1 MIWLTTYQ
9 QSKIRELA
17 TAKPAEETCGF
28 ALSDGSV
35 VEVDNIANNREQA
48 FEISPH
54 DYARYDENIAGVWH
68 SHLELPAFS
77 QLDQQVIMAD
87 TLPWAVY
94 CLADDSFTECSFE
107 GTAPLEGRPFV
118 FGHWDCYSL
127 VSDKLEQIGVHLPQ
141 WDRGEWGEWNTP
153 GFRPFDEEWPEVGKP
168 VTDGCYREG
177 DILLM
182 NLGDHSGHTDHVG
195 VFINS
200 KQFLHHLANH
210 LSRIQTFGEY
220 WSRRLN
226 WVIRPM
232 PLWSNSEPS
241 SF

>member
-1 MIWLTTYQ
+1 MNWLSLYQ
-9 QSKIRELA
+9 RSKIQQFACRN
-17 TAKPAEETCGF
+17 PDEETCGF
-28 ALSDGSV
+28 VLTDGTV
-35 VEVDNIANNREQA
+35 VEVANTANNRVAE

-54 DYARYDENIAGVWH
+54 DYAKYDGSIAGIWH
-68 SHLELPAFS
+68 SHLELAGFS
-77 QLDQQVIMAD
+77 QLDQRVLMAD
-87 TLPWAVY
+87 TLPWAVF
-94 CLADDSFTECSFE
+94 CLADNSFHECSFE

-127 VSDKLEQIGVHLPQ
+127 VSDKLAELGVTLPS
-141 WDRGEWGEWNTP
+141 WPRGPWGEWNTP
-153 GFRPFDEEWPEVGKP
+153 GFRPFDDAWPEVGKP
-168 VTDGCYREG
+168 VTDGHYREG

-182 NLGDHSGHTDHVG
+182 NLGDHPGHTDHVG

-200 KQFLHHLANH
+200 KQFLHHPANH

-232 PLWSNSEPS
+232 PLWSNSEP
-241 SF
+241 